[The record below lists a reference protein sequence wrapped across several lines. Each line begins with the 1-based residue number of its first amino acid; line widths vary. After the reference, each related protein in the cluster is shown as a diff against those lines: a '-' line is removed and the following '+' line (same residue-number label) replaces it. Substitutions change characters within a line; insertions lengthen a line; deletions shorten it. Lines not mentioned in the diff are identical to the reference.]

1 MTVQFVSA
9 LELATYFNGTTD
21 LAELTPEWIAQANI
35 LLEMISADVE
45 AAAGVPIDAYSST
58 VLLAGTWSRD
68 LDLPAGPISAVSA
81 VTLNGI
87 ALDATGYYF
96 NDRNTLRRG
105 VNALDLLD
113 EDADDAGLHQQGASS
128 RAGRGWGGPAA
139 TVAVEL
145 AGGFADPVPDFVRSL
160 VLRIAARTF
169 GNVGQITQETLAVY
183 SVSYGASTN
192 TNDGSHVTKAERK
205 RLRKMLNRTG
215 GTITATGR

>member
-21 LAELTPEWIAQANI
+21 VADLTAEWIAQAD
-35 LLEMISADVE
+35 LLLQMISADVE
-45 AAAGVPIDAYSST
+45 AAAGVPIEAGSVT

-68 LDLPAGPISAVSA
+68 LELPAGPIASVSA
-81 VTLNGI
+81 VTVNGI
-87 ALDATGYYF
+87 SVEPAGYYW
-96 NDRNTLRRG
+96 NDRALLRRG
-105 VNALDLLD
+105 MHAADVLDD
-113 EDADDAGLHQQGASS
+113 DADDWPSSGQGASS
-128 RAGRGWGGPAA
+128 RSGRGWGGPAA
-139 TVAVEL
+139 TVAAEL
-145 AGGFADPVPDFVRSL
+145 SVGFAAPVPDFIRSL

-215 GTITATGR
+215 GTITASGR

>member
-21 LAELTPEWIAQANI
+21 LADLTPEWIAQANL

-45 AAAGVPIDAYSST
+45 AAAGVPIDAGSVT

-68 LDLPAGPISAVSA
+68 LELPAGPISSVSA
-81 VTLNGI
+81 VTVNGI
-87 ALDATGYYF
+87 SVEPAGYYW
-96 NDRNTLRRG
+96 NDRALLRRG
-105 VNALDLLD
+105 MHAADVLDD
-113 EDADDAGLHQQGASS
+113 DADDWPLSGQGADS

-139 TVAVEL
+139 TVAAEL
-145 AGGFADPVPDFVRSL
+145 AVGFAAPVPDFIRSL

-169 GNVGQITQETLAVY
+169 GNVGQVTQETLAIY

-192 TNDGSHVTKAERK
+192 TNDGSHVTAAERK

-215 GTITATGR
+215 GTISAGGR

>member
-9 LELATYFNGTTD
+9 LELATYFNGTTE
-21 LAELTPEWIAQANI
+21 LADLTPEWIAQANL

-45 AAAGVPIDAYSST
+45 AAAGVPIEAYSST

-68 LDLPAGPISAVSA
+68 LDLPAGPISTVSA
-81 VTLNGI
+81 VSVNGI
-87 ALDATGYYF
+87 ALDPSGYYF
-96 NDRNTLRRG
+96 NERNTLRRE

-113 EDADDAGLHQQGASS
+113 EDADDADAHQQGASS
-128 RAGRGWGGPAA
+128 RSGRGWGGPAA

-145 AGGFADPVPDFVRSL
+145 AGGFDDPVPDFIRSL

-183 SVSYGASTN
+183 SISYGASTN
-192 TNDGSHVTKAERK
+192 TNDGSHVTNSERK

>member
-21 LAELTPEWIAQANI
+21 LADLTPEWIAQANL

-45 AAAGVPIDAYSST
+45 AAAGVPIEAGSVT

-68 LDLPAGPISAVSA
+68 LDLPAGPISSVSA
-81 VTLNGI
+81 VTVNGI
-87 ALDATGYYF
+87 SVEPAGYYW
-96 NDRNTLRRG
+96 NERALLRRG
-105 VNALDLLD
+105 MNAADVLDD
-113 EDADDAGLHQQGASS
+113 DADDWPRSAQGADS

-139 TVAVEL
+139 TVAAEL
-145 AGGFADPVPDFVRSL
+145 AVGFAAPVPDFIRSL

-169 GNVGQITQETLAVY
+169 GNVGQVTQETLAIY

-192 TNDGSHVTKAERK
+192 TNDGSHVTAAERK

-215 GTITATGR
+215 GTISAGGR

>member
-21 LAELTPEWIAQANI
+21 VADLTAEWIAQAD
-35 LLEMISADVE
+35 LLLQMISADVE
-45 AAAGVPIDAYSST
+45 AAAGVPIEAGSVT

-68 LDLPAGPISAVSA
+68 LELPAGPIASVSA
-81 VTLNGI
+81 VTVNGI
-87 ALDATGYYF
+87 SVEPAGYYW
-96 NDRNTLRRG
+96 NDRALLRRG
-105 VNALDLLD
+105 MHAADVLDD
-113 EDADDAGLHQQGASS
+113 DADDWPSSGQGASS

-139 TVAVEL
+139 TVAAEL
-145 AGGFADPVPDFVRSL
+145 TVGFAAPVPDFVRSL

>member
-1 MTVQFVSA
+1 MTTFVSP
-9 LELATYFNGTTD
+9 LELAQYFNGTTD
-21 LAELTPEWIAQANI
+21 LADLSPEWIAQAEI

-45 AAAGVPIDAYSST
+45 AAAGVPIEASSRT

-81 VTLNGI
+81 VTVNGI
-87 ALDATGYYF
+87 ALDASGYYW
-96 NDRNTLRRG
+96 NDRSLLRRG
-105 VNALDLLD
+105 SNALGLD
-113 EDADDAGLHQQGASS
+113 DDADYFDRPEQGARS
-128 RAGRGWGGPAA
+128 RSGDGWGGPAS

-145 AGGFADPVPDFVRSL
+145 TGGFAAPVPDFVRSL

-169 GNVGQITQETLAVY
+169 GNVGQVTQETLAIY

-192 TNDGSHVTKAERK
+192 TNDGSHVTNAERK

-215 GTITATGR
+215 GTITVGGR

>member
-21 LAELTPEWIAQANI
+21 VADLTAEWIAQAD
-35 LLEMISADVE
+35 LLLQMISADVE
-45 AAAGVPIDAYSST
+45 AAAGVPIEAGSVT

-68 LDLPAGPISAVSA
+68 LELPAGPIASVSA
-81 VTLNGI
+81 VTVNGI
-87 ALDATGYYF
+87 SVEPAGYYW
-96 NDRNTLRRG
+96 NDRALLRRG
-105 VNALDLLD
+105 MHAADVLDD
-113 EDADDAGLHQQGASS
+113 DADDWPSSGQGASS
-128 RAGRGWGGPAA
+128 RSGRGWGGPAA
-139 TVAVEL
+139 TVAAEL
-145 AGGFADPVPDFVRSL
+145 SVGFAAPVPDFIRSL

-215 GTITATGR
+215 GTISAGGR

>member
-21 LAELTPEWIAQANI
+21 LAELTPEWIAQAD
-35 LLEMISADVE
+35 LLLQMISADVE
-45 AAAGVPIDAYSST
+45 AAAGVPIEAGSVT

-68 LDLPAGPISAVSA
+68 LELPAGPIASVSA
-81 VTLNGI
+81 VTVNGI
-87 ALDATGYYF
+87 SVEPAGYYW
-96 NDRNTLRRG
+96 NDRALLRRG
-105 VNALDLLD
+105 MHAADVLDD
-113 EDADDAGLHQQGASS
+113 DADDWPSSGQGASS

-139 TVAVEL
+139 TVAAEL
-145 AGGFADPVPDFVRSL
+145 TVGFAAPVPDFVRSL

>member
-21 LAELTPEWIAQANI
+21 VADLTPEWIAQAD
-35 LLEMISADVE
+35 LLLQMISADVE
-45 AAAGVPIDAYSST
+45 AAAGVPIEAGSVT

-68 LDLPAGPISAVSA
+68 LELPAGPIASVSA
-81 VTLNGI
+81 VTVNGI
-87 ALDATGYYF
+87 SVEPAGYYW
-96 NDRNTLRRG
+96 NDRALLRRG
-105 VNALDLLD
+105 MHAADVIDD
-113 EDADDAGLHQQGASS
+113 DADDWPSSGQGASS

-139 TVAVEL
+139 TVAAEL
-145 AGGFADPVPDFVRSL
+145 TVGFAAPVPDFVRSL

>member
-21 LAELTPEWIAQANI
+21 LADLTPEWIAQANL

-45 AAAGVPIDAYSST
+45 AAAGVPIDAGSVT

-68 LDLPAGPISAVSA
+68 LELPAGPIASVSA
-81 VTLNGI
+81 VTVNGI
-87 ALDATGYYF
+87 SVEPAGYYW
-96 NDRNTLRRG
+96 NDRALLRRG
-105 VNALDLLD
+105 MHAADVLDD
-113 EDADDAGLHQQGASS
+113 DADDWPLSGQGADS

-139 TVAVEL
+139 TVAAEL
-145 AGGFADPVPDFVRSL
+145 AVGFAAPVPDFIRSL

-169 GNVGQITQETLAVY
+169 GNVGQVTQETLAIY

-192 TNDGSHVTKAERK
+192 TNDGSHVTAAERK

-215 GTITATGR
+215 GTISAGGR

>member
-21 LAELTPEWIAQANI
+21 VADLTAEWIAQAD
-35 LLEMISADVE
+35 LLLQMISADVE
-45 AAAGVPIDAYSST
+45 AAAGVPIEAGSVT

-68 LDLPAGPISAVSA
+68 LELPAGPIASVSA
-81 VTLNGI
+81 VTVNGI
-87 ALDATGYYF
+87 SVEPAGYYW
-96 NDRNTLRRG
+96 NDRALLRRG
-105 VNALDLLD
+105 MHAADVIDD
-113 EDADDAGLHQQGASS
+113 DADDWPSSGQGASS

-139 TVAVEL
+139 TVAAEL
-145 AGGFADPVPDFVRSL
+145 TVGFAAPVPDFVRSL

>member
-21 LAELTPEWIAQANI
+21 VADLTAEWIAQAD
-35 LLEMISADVE
+35 LLLQMISADVE
-45 AAAGVPIDAYSST
+45 AAAGVPIEAGSVT

-68 LDLPAGPISAVSA
+68 LELPAGPIASVSA
-81 VTLNGI
+81 VTVNGI
-87 ALDATGYYF
+87 SVEPAGYYW
-96 NDRNTLRRG
+96 NDRALLRRG
-105 VNALDLLD
+105 MHAADGLDD
-113 EDADDAGLHQQGASS
+113 DADDWPSSGQGASS
-128 RAGRGWGGPAA
+128 RSGRGWGGPAA
-139 TVAVEL
+139 TVAAEL
-145 AGGFADPVPDFVRSL
+145 SVGFAAPVPDFIRSL

-215 GTITATGR
+215 GTISAGGR

>member
-9 LELATYFNGTTD
+9 LELATYLNGTTD
-21 LAELTPEWIAQANI
+21 LADLTPEWIAQADL

-45 AAAGVPIDAYSST
+45 AAAGVPIEAFSST

-68 LDLPAGPISAVSA
+68 LELPAGPISAVSA
-81 VTLNGI
+81 VTINGI
-87 ALDATGYYF
+87 ALDPTGFYW
-96 NDRNTLRRG
+96 NDRALLRRG
-105 VNALDLLD
+105 MTAIGI
-113 EDADDAGLHQQGASS
+113 ADDADYDHDLDDQGAGS
-128 RAGRGWGGPAA
+128 RSGSHWGGPAS

-145 AGGFADPVPDFVRSL
+145 TGGFAAPVPDFIRSL

-169 GNVGQITQETLAVY
+169 GNVGQVTQETLAVY

-192 TNDGSHVTKAERK
+192 TNDGSHVTASERK

-215 GTITATGR
+215 GTITVAGR

>member
-21 LAELTPEWIAQANI
+21 LAELTPEWIAQAD
-35 LLEMISADVE
+35 LLLQMISADVE
-45 AAAGVPIDAYSST
+45 AAAGVPIEAGSVT

-68 LDLPAGPISAVSA
+68 LDLPAGPISSVSA
-81 VTLNGI
+81 VAVNGI
-87 ALDATGYYF
+87 SVEPAGYYW
-96 NDRNTLRRG
+96 NDRALLRRG
-105 VNALDLLD
+105 MHAADVLDD
-113 EDADDAGLHQQGASS
+113 DADDWPLSGQGADS

-139 TVAVEL
+139 TVAAEL
-145 AGGFADPVPDFVRSL
+145 AVGFAAPVPDFIRSL

-169 GNVGQITQETLAVY
+169 GNVGQVTQETLAIY

-192 TNDGSHVTKAERK
+192 TNDGSHVTAAERK

-215 GTITATGR
+215 GTISAGGR

>member
-21 LAELTPEWIAQANI
+21 LADLTPEWIAQANL

-45 AAAGVPIDAYSST
+45 AAAGVPIDAGSVT

-68 LDLPAGPISAVSA
+68 LELPAGPISSVSA
-81 VTLNGI
+81 VTVNGI
-87 ALDATGYYF
+87 SVEPAGYYW
-96 NDRNTLRRG
+96 NDRALLRRG
-105 VNALDLLD
+105 MHAADVLDD
-113 EDADDAGLHQQGASS
+113 DADDWPLSGQGADS

-139 TVAVEL
+139 TVAAEL
-145 AGGFADPVPDFVRSL
+145 TVGFAAPVPDFIRSL

-169 GNVGQITQETLAVY
+169 GNVGQVTQETLAIY

-192 TNDGSHVTKAERK
+192 TNDGSHVTAAERK

-215 GTITATGR
+215 GTISAGGR

>member
-1 MTVQFVSA
+1 MTIQFVSA

-21 LAELTPEWIAQANI
+21 LAELTPEWIAQAD
-35 LLEMISADVE
+35 LLLQMISADVE
-45 AAAGVPIDAYSST
+45 AAAGVPIEAGSVT

-68 LDLPAGPISAVSA
+68 LELPAGPIASVSA
-81 VTLNGI
+81 VTVNGI
-87 ALDATGYYF
+87 SVEPAGYYW
-96 NDRNTLRRG
+96 NDRALLRRG
-105 VNALDLLD
+105 MHAADVIDD
-113 EDADDAGLHQQGASS
+113 DADDWPSSGQGASS

-139 TVAVEL
+139 TVAAEL
-145 AGGFADPVPDFVRSL
+145 TVGFAAPVPDFVRSL

>member
-21 LAELTPEWIAQANI
+21 VADLTAEWIAQAD
-35 LLEMISADVE
+35 LLLQMISADVE
-45 AAAGVPIDAYSST
+45 AAAGVPIEAGSVT

-68 LDLPAGPISAVSA
+68 LELPAGPIASVSA
-81 VTLNGI
+81 VTVNGI
-87 ALDATGYYF
+87 SVEPAGYYW
-96 NDRNTLRRG
+96 NDRALLRRG
-105 VNALDLLD
+105 MHAADVLDD
-113 EDADDAGLHQQGASS
+113 DADDWPSSGQGASS
-128 RAGRGWGGPAA
+128 RSGRGWGGPSA
-139 TVAVEL
+139 TVAAEL
-145 AGGFADPVPDFVRSL
+145 SVGFAAPVPDFVRSL